1 MSLGIR
7 PAAPTDVSAVAPV
20 LYSAFRSIS
29 DRHNFPPDFD
39 SPEAAHGVASL
50 LLNHPQFYGVV
61 AEDAGRLLG
70 SNFIDLRSPIV
81 GLGPIS
87 VDPEI
92 QNRGVGRQLM
102 LAAMDEAQRRGCA
115 GIRLVQLAYHNRS
128 LCLYTTLGFHSRCPL
143 SIMQGKPLNQRFAGY
158 DVRAGTAPDADACNA
173 LCRRVH
179 GMDRRQEVAESI
191 AQDSL
196 VVVEHLGEIAGYT
209 NGVGF
214 FTHTVADSNRSLM
227 ALIAAASS
235 FPGPGF
241 FLPTTNFEV
250 FNWCLRQGLRLVAQ
264 ATYMTIGL
272 FNEPDGAWLPG
283 VLY

>member
-1 MSLGIR
+1 MQRLR
-7 PAAPTDVSAVAPV
+7 PATPDDLTAIARIMYA
-20 LYSAFRSIS
+20 AFKSIS
-29 DRHNFPPDFD
+29 NRHNFPPDFD
-39 SPEAAHGVASL
+39 TPETAHSVASL
-50 LLNHPQFYGVV
+50 LLGHPKFYGVV
-61 AEDAGRLLG
+61 AEDNDRLLG

-87 VDPEI
+87 VDPEM
-92 QNRGVGRQLM
+92 QNQGIGRQLM
-102 LAAMDEAQRRGCA
+102 LAAMEEAQRQSCA

-128 LCLYTTLGFHSRCPL
+128 LCLYTTLGFRSRVPL

-158 DVRAGTAPDADACNA
+158 DVRPGTAADADACNA
-173 LCRRVH
+173 LCRRIH
-179 GMDRRQEVAESI
+179 GMERRQEVEESI
-191 AQDSL
+191 EQNSL
-196 VVVEHLGEIAGYT
+196 QVVEHLGAISGYT

-227 ALIAAASS
+227 ALISAAPS

-250 FNWCLRQGLRLVAQ
+250 FNWCLHQGLRLVAQ

>member
-1 MSLGIR
+1 MTMTTR
-7 PAAPTDVSAVAPV
+7 PAAAADLIAVATIM
-20 LYSAFRSIS
+20 YSAFKSVA

-39 SPEAAHGVASL
+39 SPETAHSVASL
-50 LLNHPQFYGVV
+50 LLNHPKFYGVV
-61 AEDAGRLLG
+61 AEDEGRILG

-87 VDPEI
+87 VDPEM
-92 QNRGVGRQLM
+92 QNQGIGRQLM
-102 LAAMDEAQRRGCA
+102 LAAMEEAERQRCA

-128 LCLYTTLGFHSRCPL
+128 LCLYTTLGFRSRVPL
-143 SIMQGKPLNQRFAGY
+143 SIMQGQPLNQRFAGY
-158 DVRAGTAPDADACNA
+158 DVRLGATADADSCNA
-173 LCRRVH
+173 LCRRIH
-179 GMDRRQEVAESI
+179 GMERRQEVEESI
-191 AQDSL
+191 EQNSL
-196 VVVEHLGEIAGYT
+196 QVVEHLGTITGYT

-214 FTHTVADSNRSLM
+214 FTHTVADSNHSLM
-227 ALIAAASS
+227 AMIAAAPS

-250 FNWCLRQGLRLVAQ
+250 FNWCLQQGLRLVAQ

>member
-1 MSLGIR
+1 MQQLR
-7 PAAPTDVSAVAPV
+7 PATPDDLTAVATV
-20 LYSAFRSIS
+20 MYAAFKSIS

-39 SPEAAHGVASL
+39 TPETAHSVASL
-50 LLNHPQFYGVV
+50 LLGHPKFYGVV
-61 AEDAGRLLG
+61 AEDNGRLLG

-87 VDPEI
+87 VDPEV
-92 QNRGVGRQLM
+92 QNQGIGRQLM
-102 LAAMDEAQRRGCA
+102 LAAMEEAQRQRSA

-128 LCLYTTLGFHSRCPL
+128 LCLYTTLGFRARVPL
-143 SIMQGKPLNQRFAGY
+143 SIMQGQPLNQHFAGY
-158 DVRAGTAPDADACNA
+158 DVRPGTAADADACNA
-173 LCRRVH
+173 LCRRTH
-179 GMDRRQEVAESI
+179 GMERRQEVEESI
-191 AQDSL
+191 GQASL
-196 VVVEHLGEIAGYT
+196 QVVEHLGTITGYT

-227 ALIAAASS
+227 AMIAAAPS

-250 FNWCLRQGLRLVAQ
+250 FNWCLQQRLRLVAQ